1 MGMDVRDYDL
11 ATLKRILYFFPNTH
25 WINKPNLS
33 IMEIRNKKIQD
44 DKDIDFPVIT
54 VRRVSA
60 PILYKETN
68 SWAAGIQGDQGGRS
82 ILVNK
87 SGEKYGADIT
97 TVQSNFEL
105 KYMVEVFSFE
115 RDNFD
120 ELFVEVQENLFRY
133 PYITFNN
140 YKDLENNVIDLQVP
154 GMSTNIM
161 VESCED
167 NTDFESLTSQTPFYR
182 GTITF
187 SIRAYIYRKYS
198 ALLIDELS
206 AAYKVLDWKG
216 IVRQVIDTLVPDY
229 STNLGESVNV
239 YNSDTNLD
247 NIGSIGVFQY
257 SNGNGKSYG
266 SEIEGK
272 YLKPINIS
280 ISENGIPSYS
290 IYNDLELHGTW
301 KLLSSAKY
309 KTNGD
314 SCIVMAVRIS

>member
-1 MGMDVRDYDL
+1 MGMDVRDYDI
-11 ATLKRILYFFPNTH
+11 ATLKRLLYFFPNTH

-44 DKDIDFPVIT
+44 NEDIDFPVIT

-68 SWAAGIQGDQGGRS
+68 SWSSGIQGDQCGRS

-87 SGEKYGADIT
+87 SGEKYSADIT

-140 YKDLENNVIDLQVP
+140 YKDSENNVTDLQVP
-154 GMSTNIM
+154 GISTNIM

-182 GTITF
+182 GTMTF
-187 SIRAYIYRKYS
+187 SIRAYIYRKYN
-198 ALLIDELS
+198 ALLIDEIS
-206 AAYKVLDWKG
+206 SGYKVLDWKG
-216 IVRQVIDTLVPDY
+216 VVRQVIDTLVT
-229 STNLGESVNV
+229 TNSGEGVNV
-239 YNSDTNLD
+239 YNSGTELD
-247 NIGSIGVFQY
+247 KIGSIGVFQY
-257 SNGNGKSYG
+257 IGEDGKSYG
-266 SEIEGK
+266 SEVEGRQ
-272 YLKPINIS
+272 LKPITIS
-280 ISENGIPSYS
+280 IPDNGVPSYS
-290 IYNDLELHGTW
+290 IYNDLELNGTW

-309 KTNGD
+309 NTNGEY
-314 SCIVMAVRIS
+314 CLVMAVRIS